1 MKCDKCGTPIIP
13 GETQC
18 RICGNINEEQKD
30 VEVLGTVNPIT
41 EDIKEENP
49 VEVLTEK
56 IEGFENPRIENF
68 NKEEILKEE
77 VKPEPVKKKSKISQ
91 ADSNIEMIIKNNTF
105 NPLTIIIMILFI
117 ASLVLN
123 LLLLFNKKDD
133 APEIS
138 KSNNET
144 KEVYIDGYK
153 YEIIYD
159 WSYENTTNLVFKDK
173 NNTWGASVNIPE
185 MNFQNILANKADFY
199 NEIKTDGFEITS
211 DYEKEVNSTKNIL
224 FKGKYGEYNTYVIV
238 TRLDDENVIITKVL
252 YKTEVDDILLD
263 NVLDMVTSITKVDD
277 TIVTEDFSFKD
288 ISTTLKKLDVVKE
301 SKEPKEEN

>member
-224 FKGKYGEYNTYVIV
+224 FKY
-238 TRLDDENVIITKVL
+238 L
-252 YKTEVDDILLD
+252 
-263 NVLDMVTSITKVDD
+263 
-277 TIVTEDFSFKD
+277 F
-288 ISTTLKKLDVVKE
+288 
-301 SKEPKEEN
+301 